1 MNSKLMPFYTNKM
14 VKNMYQ
20 PFYDIINAQSI
31 WTDAMSQ
38 WFTKANENTIKM
50 INDQVK
56 SNDKMA

>member
-31 WTDAMSQ
+31 WTYAMSQ

>member
-1 MNSKLMPFYTNKM
+1 MPFYTNKM

-38 WFTKANENTIKM
+38 WFTQANKNTIKL
-50 INDQVK
+50 IDDQVK